1 MPKQLF
7 EIKDFLLTA
16 RRKDA
21 TKVTIKRN
29 LKAKRKNTKFKLRTK
44 QYLYTLV
51 VRNKEKADKIEQSL
65 PVDLEKV
72 YVPKQTDAELKAS
85 KIKKQR
91 KTKSQE

>member
-21 TKVTIKRN
+21 SKVIIKRN
-29 LKAKRKNTKFKLRTK
+29 TKSNNKNTKFKLRTNK
-44 QYLYTLV
+44 YLYTLV
-51 VRNKEKADKIEQSL
+51 VRNKEKAEKIEQSL

-72 YVPKQTDAELKAS
+72 YIPKLTEAELKAAARG
-85 KIKKQR
+85 KKQR
-91 KTKSQE
+91 RRK